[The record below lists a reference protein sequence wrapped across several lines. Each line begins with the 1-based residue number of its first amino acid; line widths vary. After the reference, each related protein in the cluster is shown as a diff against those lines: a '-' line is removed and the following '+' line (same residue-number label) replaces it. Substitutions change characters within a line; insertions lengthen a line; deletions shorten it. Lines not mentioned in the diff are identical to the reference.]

1 VQIVAESFFD
11 ARVSTPAVDLRVTGE
26 TRTDNMAKVIAR
38 ELLTEFAGEFGTF
51 GPRSDK
57 THVAAKNI
65 PELRKFVE
73 AETAKIMTHSC
84 AAGIVRNRP
93 DGTEMALGI
102 LMHAAEFHDRETMA
116 VQSDASLAIE
126 NRSAVR

>member
-1 VQIVAESFFD
+1 MS
-11 ARVSTPAVDLRVTGE
+11 SDLP
-26 TRTDNMAKVIAR
+26 K
-38 ELLTEFAGEFGTF
+38 LLTEFAGEFGTF

-57 THVAAKNI
+57 THVAAKNV

-102 LMHAAEFHDRETMA
+102 LMHAAEFDDRESMA
-116 VQSDASLAIE
+116 IQSNASLSIE
-126 NRSAVR
+126 HGSVIRQTHDSGNPCHQWE